1 MTDNLDTVEPTPLAL
16 RVFLNTEGWM
26 VTFVSSD
33 VETPAATVVIK
44 INPDEPNSFQEFM
57 EVSSIFTADF
67 MAASSAA
74 MARMIQALS
83 ESHPHLADIVE
94 QEAMEKFR
102 LQGFSAED
110 AEALAASIHEEGIG
124 G

>member
-1 MTDNLDTVEPTPLAL
+1 MTENLDTVEPTPLAL

-26 VTFVSSD
+26 VTYVSAD

-44 INPDEPNSFQEFM
+44 VNPDEPNSFQEFM

-74 MARMIQALS
+74 MGRMIQS
-83 ESHPHLADIVE
+83 LAEANPGIAEDVE
-94 QEAMEKFR
+94 REAMEKFR
-102 LQGFSAED
+102 LQGFSQEE
-110 AEALAASIHEEGIG
+110 AEAISALIHEDGSLG
-124 G
+124 

>member
-1 MTDNLDTVEPTPLAL
+1 MTENQDTVEATPLAL

-33 VETPAATVVIK
+33 VENPAATVVIK

-57 EVSSIFTADF
+57 EVTSIFTADF

-74 MARMIQALS
+74 MGRMIQT
-83 ESHPHLADIVE
+83 LAEANPGIAEDVE
-94 QEAMEKFR
+94 REAMEKFR
-102 LQGFSAED
+102 LQGFTEEA
-110 AEALAASIHEEGIG
+110 AEALAAMAREGG
-124 G
+124 SPS